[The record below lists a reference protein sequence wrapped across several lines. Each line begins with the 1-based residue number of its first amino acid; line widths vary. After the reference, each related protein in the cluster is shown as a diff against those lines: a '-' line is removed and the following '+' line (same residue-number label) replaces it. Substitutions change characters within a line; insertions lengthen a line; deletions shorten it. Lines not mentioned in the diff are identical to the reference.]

1 MRLIVV
7 LILLKYCKGRRNN
20 LELND
25 FQIDVLKEI
34 GNIGAGN
41 AATSL
46 SEMLS
51 KRIDMNV
58 PEVSLLNYDDIIESI
73 GGAENVVVGILVSFD
88 GEMDGV
94 ILFLLKKE
102 FVHLIINSLL
112 GTELH
117 NFEEISEMEMSAL
130 SEIGNIMVS
139 SYVNSVSTLTNM
151 KIDISVP
158 SLNID
163 MSGALLDAVAA
174 EFADVADKVI
184 FIKEKYF
191 CQDETVYSHMLLLP
205 SMSSLKILLNC
216 FGMDI

>member
-1 MRLIVV
+1 MW
-7 LILLKYCKGRRNN
+7 RRDT

-25 FQIDVLKEI
+25 LHIDVLKEI

-46 SEMLS
+46 SQMLS

-88 GEMDGV
+88 GDIDGV

-102 FVHLIINSLL
+102 FVHLILNSLL

-117 NFEEISEMEMSAL
+117 SFEEISEMEMSAL

-151 KIDISVP
+151 RIDITVP

-163 MSGALLDAVAA
+163 MSGALLDAVTA

-191 CQDETVYSHMLLLP
+191 CQNETIYSHMLLLP
-205 SMSSLKILLNC
+205 NMSSLKILLQR
-216 FGMDI
+216 FGLDI

>member
-1 MRLIVV
+1 M
-7 LILLKYCKGRRNN
+7 
-20 LELND
+20 ELNETH
-25 FQIDVLKEI
+25 IDVLKEI

-58 PEVSLLNYDDIIESI
+58 PEVSLLNYDDVINSI
-73 GGAENVVVGILVSFD
+73 GGAENVVVGILVSFNGD
-88 GEMDGV
+88 IEGV

-102 FVHLIINSLL
+102 FVHLILNSLM
-112 GTELH
+112 GTGLQS
-117 NFEEISEMEMSAL
+117 FEDISEMEMSAL

-139 SYVNSVSTLTNM
+139 SYVNSISSLTNM
-151 KIDISVP
+151 SIDITVP

-163 MSGALLDAVAA
+163 MSGALLDSVTA
-174 EFADVADKVI
+174 EFAEAADKVI

-191 CQDETVYSHMLLLP
+191 CQDETIYSHMLLLP
-205 SMSSLKILLNC
+205 SMESLEIILKR
-216 FGMDI
+216 FGIEI

>member
-1 MRLIVV
+1 M
-7 LILLKYCKGRRNN
+7 
-20 LELND
+20 ELNEIH
-25 FQIDVLKEI
+25 IDVLKEI

-46 SEMLS
+46 SQMLS

-58 PEVSLLNYDDIIESI
+58 PEVSLLNYDDIIGSI
-73 GGAENVVVGILVSFD
+73 GGAENVVVGILVGFAGEID
-88 GEMDGV
+88 GI

-102 FVHLIINSLL
+102 FVHLILNSLM

-117 NFEEISEMEMSAL
+117 SFEDISEMEMSAL

-139 SYVNSVSTLTNM
+139 SYVNSISSLTNM
-151 KIDISVP
+151 KIDITVP

-163 MSGALLDAVAA
+163 MSGALLDAVTA
-174 EFADVADKVI
+174 EFSEAADKVI
-184 FIKEKYF
+184 FIREKYF

-205 SMSSLKILLNC
+205 NTTSLKILLTR
-216 FGMDI
+216 FGIEV

>member
-1 MRLIVV
+1 M
-7 LILLKYCKGRRNN
+7 
-20 LELND
+20 ELNEIH
-25 FQIDVLKEI
+25 IDVLKEI

-46 SEMLS
+46 SQMLS

-58 PEVSLLNYDDIIESI
+58 PEVSLLNYNDVIDSI
-73 GGAENVVVGILVSFD
+73 GGAENVVVGILVSFE
-88 GEMDGV
+88 GEIDGV

-139 SYVNSVSTLTNM
+139 SYVNSISSLTNM
-151 KIDISVP
+151 MIDISVP

-163 MSGALLDAVAA
+163 MSGALLDAITA
-174 EFADVADKVI
+174 EFSEAADRVI
-184 FIKEKYF
+184 FIREKYF

-205 SMSSLKILLNC
+205 SIDSLKILLKR
-216 FGMDI
+216 FGLDIWVEK

>member
-1 MRLIVV
+1 M
-7 LILLKYCKGRRNN
+7 
-20 LELND
+20 ELND
-25 FQIDVLKEI
+25 VHIDVLKEI

-46 SEMLS
+46 SSMLS

-58 PEVSLLNYDDIIESI
+58 PEVSLLNYNDIIDSI
-73 GGAENVVVGILVSFD
+73 GGPENVIVGILVSFEGD
-88 GEMDGV
+88 IDGV

-102 FVHLIINSLL
+102 FVHLILNSLL

-117 NFEEISEMEMSAL
+117 SFEEISDMDMSAL

-139 SYVNSVSTLTNM
+139 SYVNSISSLTNM
-151 KIDISVP
+151 RIDITVP

-163 MSGALLDAVAA
+163 MSGALLDAITA
-174 EFADVADKVI
+174 EFSEVADKVI
-184 FIKEKYF
+184 FIKEKYY

-205 SMSSLKILLNC
+205 SMTSLGILLKR
-216 FGMDI
+216 FGIDI

>member
-1 MRLIVV
+1 M
-7 LILLKYCKGRRNN
+7 
-20 LELND
+20 ELND
-25 FQIDVLKEI
+25 IHIDVLKEI

-46 SEMLS
+46 SQMLS

-88 GEMDGV
+88 GDIDGV

-102 FVHLIINSLL
+102 FVHLILNSLL

-117 NFEEISEMEMSAL
+117 SFEEISEMEMSAL

-139 SYVNSVSTLTNM
+139 SYVNSISILTEM
-151 KIDISVP
+151 AIDITVP
-158 SLNID
+158 SLNTD
-163 MSGALLDAVAA
+163 MSGALLDSVTA
-174 EFADVADKVI
+174 EFSEAADKVI

-205 SMSSLKILLNC
+205 SMKSLKILLKR
-216 FGMDI
+216 FGLDI

>member
-1 MRLIVV
+1 M
-7 LILLKYCKGRRNN
+7 
-20 LELND
+20 ELND
-25 FQIDVLKEI
+25 FHIDVLKEI

-46 SEMLS
+46 SQMLS

-174 EFADVADKVI
+174 EFAEAADKVI

-205 SMSSLKILLNC
+205 SMSSLKILLNR

>member
-1 MRLIVV
+1 MH
-7 LILLKYCKGRRNN
+7 
-20 LELND
+20 
-25 FQIDVLKEI
+25 IDVLKEI

-46 SEMLS
+46 SSMLS

-58 PEVSLLNYDDIIESI
+58 PEVSLLNYDDVIDSI
-73 GGAENVVVGILVSFD
+73 GGAENVVVGILVSFGGD
-88 GEMDGV
+88 IDGV

-139 SYVNSVSTLTNM
+139 SYVSSISSLTNM
-151 KIDISVP
+151 KIDITVP

-163 MSGALLDAVAA
+163 MSGALLDAVTA
-174 EFADVADKVI
+174 EFSEAADKVI

-205 SMSSLKILLNC
+205 SITSLQILLKK
-216 FGMDI
+216 FGLDI

>member
-1 MRLIVV
+1 
-7 LILLKYCKGRRNN
+7 

-25 FQIDVLKEI
+25 LHIDVLKEI

-46 SEMLS
+46 SAMLS

-58 PEVSLLNYDDIIESI
+58 PEVSLLNYNDVIESI
-73 GGAENVVVGILVSFD
+73 GGAENIIVGILVSFEGD
-88 GEMDGV
+88 IDGV

-102 FVHLIINSLL
+102 FVHLILNSLL
-112 GTELH
+112 GTELKS
-117 NFEEISEMEMSAL
+117 FEEISEMEMSAL

-139 SYVNSVSTLTNM
+139 SYVNSISSLTNM
-151 KIDISVP
+151 KIEITVP

-163 MSGALLDAVAA
+163 MSGALLDAVTA
-174 EFADVADKVI
+174 EFSEVADRVI

-205 SMSSLKILLNC
+205 SMTSLGILLKR
-216 FGMDI
+216 FGIDI

>member
-1 MRLIVV
+1 M
-7 LILLKYCKGRRNN
+7 
-20 LELND
+20 ELND
-25 FQIDVLKEI
+25 IHIDVLKEI

-46 SEMLS
+46 SSMLS

-58 PEVSLLNYDDIIESI
+58 PEVSLLNYNDIIDSI
-73 GGAENVVVGILVSFD
+73 GGPENVIVGILVSFEGD
-88 GEMDGV
+88 IDGV

-102 FVHLIINSLL
+102 FVHLILNSLL

-117 NFEEISEMEMSAL
+117 SFEEISDMDMSAL

-139 SYVNSVSTLTNM
+139 SYVNSISSLTNM
-151 KIDISVP
+151 RIDITVP

-163 MSGALLDAVAA
+163 MSGALLDAITA
-174 EFADVADKVI
+174 EFSEVADKVI
-184 FIKEKYF
+184 FIKEKYY

-205 SMSSLKILLNC
+205 SMTSLGILLKR
-216 FGMDI
+216 FGKDI